1 MAYNLLKGK
10 KGLIFGALNEQSIAW
25 KVAQRAVEEGAEIVL
40 TNTPVSIRMGTINE
54 LATACNAPVIPADA
68 TNVKDLENLIDKCME
83 HFGGK
88 FDFILHSIGMSP
100 NVRKGRTY
108 DDLDYDFLTK
118 TLDISAISFHKVIQ
132 VARKKD
138 AINDW
143 GSIVA
148 LTYMFTFA
156 AIYKFWNYIQ
166 ADPRFLVAS
175 LCLFAFVTEVNG
187 ICNNL
192 LRQQFAMSMML
203 YAIIERC
210 TNGRILYPLLV
221 ISFFTHTM
229 TGFFIPFLFIR
240 LGKKASFRFY
250 IYIVLGFGLL
260 YILFTNL
267 SIFSSSSF
275 YAFQRL
281 ATASNA
287 YALKDIIQPSAVYP
301 FLAVTVIL
309 YVKAFFF
316 DSERRKCEL
325 YINNLFLILISMCLL
340 MTSMP
345 LMQTRYFI
353 IRFFFMPLVVPYFFT
368 AKGSLCDYYLITVP
382 LCFAFRFF
390 STPSIW
396 LASSNDIVYRSIFDY
411 L

>member
-1 MAYNLLKGK
+1 
-10 KGLIFGALNEQSIAW
+10 
-25 KVAQRAVEEGAEIVL
+25 
-40 TNTPVSIRMGTINE
+40 
-54 LATACNAPVIPADA
+54 
-68 TNVKDLENLIDKCME
+68 ME
-83 HFGGK
+83 
-88 FDFILHSIGMSP
+88 
-100 NVRKGRTY
+100 
-108 DDLDYDFLTK
+108 
-118 TLDISAISFHKVIQ
+118 
-132 VARKKD
+132 
-138 AINDW
+138 
-143 GSIVA
+143 
-148 LTYMFTFA
+148 
-156 AIYKFWNYIQ
+156 
-166 ADPRFLVAS
+166 
-175 LCLFAFVTEVNG
+175 
-187 ICNNL
+187 
-192 LRQQFAMSMML
+192 
-203 YAIIERC
+203 
-210 TNGRILYPLLV
+210 
-221 ISFFTHTM
+221 
-229 TGFFIPFLFIR
+229 
-240 LGKKASFRFY
+240 
-250 IYIVLGFGLL
+250 
-260 YILFTNL
+260 
-267 SIFSSSSF
+267 
-275 YAFQRL
+275 AFQRL

>member
-1 MAYNLLKGK
+1 MRISLLLWPICSHLLPFINFGT
-10 KGLIFGALNEQSIAW
+10 IFKL
-25 KVAQRAVEEGAEIVL
+25 
-40 TNTPVSIRMGTINE
+40 TPVSLLLLCAYLLLWQKWMASAIICCASSSPCQWCCMP
-54 LATACNAPVIPADA
+54 LLKDAPTDV
-68 TNVKDLENLIDKCME
+68 
-83 HFGGK
+83 F
-88 FDFILHSIGMSP
+88 FILCWLSLFHAY
-100 NVRKGRTY
+100 Y
-108 DDLDYDFLTK
+108 D
-118 TLDISAISFHKVIQ
+118 
-132 VARKKD
+132 R
-138 AINDW
+138 
-143 GSIVA
+143 
-148 LTYMFTFA
+148 
-156 AIYKFWNYIQ
+156 
-166 ADPRFLVAS
+166 
-175 LCLFAFVTEVNG
+175 
-187 ICNNL
+187 
-192 LRQQFAMSMML
+192 
-203 YAIIERC
+203 
-210 TNGRILYPLLV
+210 
-221 ISFFTHTM
+221 
-229 TGFFIPFLFIR
+229 FFIPFLFIR

-353 IRFFFMPLVVPYFFT
+353 IRFF
-368 AKGSLCDYYLITVP
+368 SC
-382 LCFAFRFF
+382 R
-390 STPSIW
+390 
-396 LASSNDIVYRSIFDY
+396 
-411 L
+411 

>member
-1 MAYNLLKGK
+1 MHQRTYSLSFAGYLFFHAYNDR
-10 KGLIFGALNEQSIAW
+10 FFYSIL
-25 KVAQRAVEEGAEIVL
+25 VY
-40 TNTPVSIRMGTINE
+40 S
-54 LATACNAPVIPADA
+54 
-68 TNVKDLENLIDKCME
+68 
-83 HFGGK
+83 F
-88 FDFILHSIGMSP
+88 
-100 NVRKGRTY
+100 RK
-108 DDLDYDFLTK
+108 
-118 TLDISAISFHKVIQ
+118 
-132 VARKKD
+132 
-138 AINDW
+138 
-143 GSIVA
+143 
-148 LTYMFTFA
+148 
-156 AIYKFWNYIQ
+156 
-166 ADPRFLVAS
+166 
-175 LCLFAFVTEVNG
+175 E
-187 ICNNL
+187 
-192 LRQQFAMSMML
+192 
-203 YAIIERC
+203 
-210 TNGRILYPLLV
+210 
-221 ISFFTHTM
+221 SFFSLLH
-229 TGFFIPFLFIR
+229 LHR
-240 LGKKASFRFY
+240 LG
-250 IYIVLGFGLL
+250 IWLL

-390 STPSIW
+390 SITI
-396 LASSNDIVYRSIFDY
+396 Y
-411 L
+411 LVGFF